1 MAYVCVGVSFCK
13 IVLEVF
19 CYFHHIIFLINFIYE
34 IQDFTILFL
43 FLIYKH
49 NALFLYNIA

>member
-19 CYFHHIIFLINFIYE
+19 FYFHHIIVLINFIYMNLKFYDS
-34 IQDFTILFL
+34 ISSSRL
-43 FLIYKH
+43 
-49 NALFLYNIA
+49 